1 MRDLGFSRADF
12 WALAAVEALD
22 FVTEDAQ
29 SRNGCT
35 ITYASITSVIN
46 NYSSAAWNWSHSKSC
61 HQHIEKQ
68 PIIRQVGEYPKFT
81 SWVQRQK
88 QFSNQYFIDM
98 FDSSLGE
105 GDDAEG
111 LKKESS
117 ISMGRYQVSK
127 TAMGKVLQH
136 FTFQTTCADQL

>member
-1 MRDLGFSRADF
+1 MATKTLWKYFPFSGAHTLG
-12 WALAAVEALD
+12 AAHRSASG
-22 FVTEDAQ
+22 FV
-29 SRNGCT
+29 G
-35 ITYASITSVIN
+35 
-46 NYSSAAWNWSHSKSC
+46 
-61 HQHIEKQ
+61 
-68 PIIRQVGEYPKFT
+68 P
-81 SWVQRQK
+81 WVQRQK